1 MKFKHLL
8 PLLLSAVLSAQAYA
22 LTEGEDYLVLDKPIP
37 QEQPGKIEVLEFF
50 GYFCVHC
57 HHFDPLL
64 LKLGKALPSDTYLRT
79 EHVVW
84 RPEMLG
90 LARMAA
96 AVKLSGLKYQANS
109 AVFKAVYEQKI
120 RLENRAVAGKWALS
134 QKGFDGKKL
143 MRAYD
148 SPEAAAVALKMQK
161 L

>member
-84 RPEMLG
+84 RFRN
-90 LARMAA
+90 ARSGKNGCCGQ
-96 AVKLSGLKYQANS
+96 AVGFEISGKLCC
-109 AVFKAVYEQKI
+109 V
-120 RLENRAVAGKWALS
+120 
-134 QKGFDGKKL
+134 
-143 MRAYD
+143 
-148 SPEAAAVALKMQK
+148 
-161 L
+161 